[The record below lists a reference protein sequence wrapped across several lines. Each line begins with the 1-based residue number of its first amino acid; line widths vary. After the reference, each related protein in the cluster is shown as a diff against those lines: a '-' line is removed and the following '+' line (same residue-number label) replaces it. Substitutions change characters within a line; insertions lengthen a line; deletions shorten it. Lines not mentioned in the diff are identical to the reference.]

1 MAEKR
6 EISEHYTAIAQAWID
21 NCEEFKHLKDATII
35 YLESEHQK
43 KSRRRKVFGLCE
55 KVQDKNKWAI
65 PADFTITFY
74 KPHMELLSE
83 WQQEIVVYH
92 ELLHVGF
99 NGEDEPM
106 SIVPHDIEDF
116 RKVIDM
122 FGSHW
127 DEKDAEVL
135 NSVLLEEI
143 SQKAAWR
150 EKVLIEEGKID
161 EINNAGRK

>member
-6 EISEHYTAIAQAWID
+6 EISKHYTAIASAWID
-21 NCEEFKHLKDATII
+21 NYEEFAHLRGATII
-35 YLESEHQK
+35 FLESNHQK
-43 KSRRRKVFGLCE
+43 KSRRRRVFGLCE

-150 EKVLIEEGKID
+150 EKASYRRRQ
-161 EINNAGRK
+161 NR

>member
-6 EISEHYTAIAQAWID
+6 KISNHYTAMATAWI
-21 NCEEFKHLKDATII
+21 NNREELRHLKDASII

-43 KSRRRKVFGLCE
+43 KSRHKKVFGLCE

-99 NGEDEPM
+99 SGEDEPM
-106 SIVPHDIEDF
+106 STVPHDMEDF

-122 FGSHW
+122 FGAHW
-127 DEKDAEVL
+127 DEADADLLNKDLLDEIDRRTAW
-135 NSVLLEEI
+135 LEE
-143 SQKAAWR
+143 SG
-150 EKVLIEEGKID
+150 VLKGVID
-161 EINNAGRK
+161 EINNAG

>member
-150 EKVLIEEGKID
+150 EKVLIEKGKID
-161 EINNAGRK
+161 GINNAG

>member
-6 EISEHYTAIAQAWID
+6 EISEHYTAIAQAWIAS
-21 NCEEFKHLKDATII
+21 CEEFKHLKDATII

-43 KSRRRKVFGLCE
+43 KSKRRKVFGLCE

-122 FGSHW
+122 FGPHW

-161 EINNAGRK
+161 EINNAG